1 VFNRRAYHRPE
12 YETFPLC
19 GGCSRGDLRILTR
32 STTRIDV
39 PAGQAIAH
47 QGVRRLEFVLLIEG
61 SADVVRDGY
70 RIDRLGPGG
79 HFGEFTLVRDLPSPA
94 TLVVTAP
101 SVVDVMSRA
110 EFRLAY
116 HTVPSFAAA
125 IDQELDRRA
134 ASWCT
139 WNLELTHA
147 AV

>member
-1 VFNRRAYHRPE
+1 V
-12 YETFPLC
+12 
-19 GGCSRGDLRILTR
+19 
-32 STTRIDV
+32 
-39 PAGQAIAH
+39 IAH

-61 SADVVRDGY
+61 GADVVRDGY
-70 RIDRLGPGG
+70 RIERLGPGS

-116 HTVPSFAAA
+116 QTMPSFAAA
-125 IDQELDRRA
+125 IDQELDRRIA
-134 ASWCT
+134 TWCT
-139 WNLELTHA
+139 LHLELTHA